1 MTLPTLMRQEITEIP
16 DAVARLLSHSRP
28 DLRLAAASLR
38 AANPQ
43 FLVTIARGSSDHA
56 ASYLK
61 YAAELLVGIPVASV
75 GPSIASVFSA
85 NLSARGGAAIAISQ
99 SGKSPDILA
108 LMQNLANSASPSIA
122 LCNTASA
129 PLMRL
134 VGHPVDI
141 LAGPELSVAATK
153 SFVSSI
159 VAGLLLLAEWVQDAK
174 LLAALEALPD
184 QLAKAAVLDWPD
196 LRAAL
201 ANQGPALI
209 LGRGPGFALA
219 CEAALKLKETC
230 AIHAEAYSSAEVM
243 HGPIEIVTKNYTT
256 LCLAARDAAETGVV
270 ATASQLTQVGA
281 KSFVTST
288 LATSARRLDQIRT
301 GHPLTEPL
309 PLIVTFYATLE
320 RLSRDLGRNPDRPKA
335 LNKVTETI

>member
-1 MTLPTLMRQEITEIP
+1 MTEATMMRQEITEIP
-16 DAVARLLSHSRP
+16 AAVARLITQSRP
-28 DLRLAAASLR
+28 GLRAAAAALR

-61 YAAELLVGIPVASV
+61 YAAELLIGIPVASV
-75 GPSIASVFSA
+75 GPSVASVFAA
-85 NLSARGGAAIAISQ
+85 NLSARGGAVIAISQ
-99 SGKSPDILA
+99 SGKSPDILT
-108 LMQNLANSASPSIA
+108 LMQSLANSASPSIA

-129 PLMRL
+129 PLMQMAS
-134 VGHPVDI
+134 HPVDI
-141 LAGPELSVAATK
+141 QAGPEHSVAATK

-159 VAGLLLLAEWVQDAK
+159 VAGLLILAEWTQDAP
-174 LLAALEALPD
+174 LLAAIEALPD
-184 QLAKAAVLDWPD
+184 QLAKAAALDWPH

-201 ANQGPALI
+201 ATKGPALI

-230 AIHAEAYSSAEVM
+230 AIHAEAYSSAEIM
-243 HGPIEIVTKNYTT
+243 HGPIEIVTADYTT
-256 LCLAARDAAETGVV
+256 LCLAAQDAAEAGIV
-270 ATASQLTQVGA
+270 AMAGQLFQFGA
-281 KSFVTST
+281 KSFVTSA
-288 LATSARRLDQIRT
+288 LATSASNLDQIRT

-320 RLSRDLGRNPDRPKA
+320 RLSRDLGRNPDKPKA
-335 LNKVTETI
+335 LSKVTETI